1 VKTSTVFCGRCSSAD
16 RLKTLISTRLMLLQ
30 MGDGS
35 WTFSMSQ
42 TKMITN
48 AYILPSFG
56 KSIGVEVASDQHT
69 TIELTGTDRSGLL
82 SEIFKC
88 SVT

>member
-1 VKTSTVFCGRCSSAD
+1 
-16 RLKTLISTRLMLLQ
+16 
-30 MGDGS
+30 
-35 WTFSMSQ
+35 MSQ
-42 TKMITN
+42 TKMTTN

-69 TIELTGTDRSGLL
+69 TIELIGTDRSGLL